1 MKSLKPWII
10 AVIAAS
16 LTLSVI
22 AGASAQGPGSP
33 PSAFFGTVTG
43 PDGIVAGDLAVES
56 FVGDREESCNNRPA
70 ATNQRVENNQV
81 VTRYWVEVS
90 HSGQK
95 SGCGDNGAEVRFTV
109 GGRAVVQTGTW
120 GTSPLQTLNLTLAPE
135 GPETAT
141 VHVAVWRST
150 SNPANLY
157 LSTRPEGGSWTT
169 HDDDG
174 PLSMSEFGTGRFE
187 RSDDLIAVDIDLG
200 NGSTATVH
208 VAVWRS
214 TSNPANLYLSTRPEG
229 GSWTTHDDDGPLSMS
244 EFGTGRFER
253 SDDLIAVDVVLE

>member
-22 AGASAQGPGSP
+22 AGATAQGPGSP
-33 PSAFFGTVTG
+33 PVAFTGTVTSA
-43 PDGIVAGDLAVES
+43 DGDVAANLAVQS
-56 FVGDREESCNNRPA
+56 FVGDQACDNTPGTTFRRAGES
-70 ATNQRVENNQV
+70 
-81 VTRYWVEVS
+81 VTRYWVTVS
-90 HSGQK
+90 HTSQK
-95 SGCGDNGAEVRFTV
+95 AGCGTDGAEVRFTV
-109 GGRAVVQTGTW
+109 GGRAVTQVGTW
-120 GTSPLQTLNLTLAPE
+120 SASSAVHTLNLTLAPE

-174 PLSMSEFGTGRFE
+174 PLSMSEFGSGRFE

-244 EFGTGRFER
+244 EFGSGRFER